1 MPNTTETDDRISMRT
16 PPDLKRMLV
25 AAAAV
30 SNISMTDFLLNAARK
45 AAEVVLAESRQITL
59 NQQEWDRFMDL
70 LDNPPPPNAA
80 LRAAM
85 QRHQALL
92 D

>member
-1 MPNTTETDDRISMRT
+1 MAVSTKDERISIRT
-16 PPDLKRMLV
+16 PPELKRMLV

-45 AAEVVLAESRQITL
+45 AAESVLAESRHISL

-80 LRAAM
+80 LRTAM
-85 QRHQALL
+85 QRHKQLL

>member
-1 MPNTTETDDRISMRT
+1 
-16 PPDLKRMLV
+16 MLI

-30 SNISMTDFLLNAARK
+30 SNISMTDFLLNSARK
-45 AAEVVLAESRQITL
+45 AAEAVLAEAHQIKL

>member
-1 MPNTTETDDRISMRT
+1 MSSTTVKDDRISIHT
-16 PPDLKRMLV
+16 PPDLKRMLI

-45 AAEVVLAESRQITL
+45 AAEQVLAESRQLTL
-59 NQQEWDRFMDL
+59 SQQEWDRFMDL
-70 LDNPPPPNAA
+70 LDNPPAPNAA
-80 LRAAM
+80 LCAAM
-85 QRHQALL
+85 QHYQTLL

>member
-1 MPNTTETDDRISMRT
+1 MPNTTEKDDRISIRT

-45 AAEVVLAESRQITL
+45 AAEVVLADSRQITL

-70 LDNPPPPNAA
+70 LDNPPPTTAA
-80 LRAAM
+80 LST
-85 QRHQALL
+85 LIPY
-92 D
+92 

>member
-1 MPNTTETDDRISMRT
+1 MPSTTKDDRISIRT
-16 PPDLKRMLV
+16 PPELKRMLI

-45 AAEVVLAESRQITL
+45 AAETVLAEANQIKL

-70 LDNPPPPNAA
+70 LDNPPPPHAA

-85 QRHQALL
+85 QRHRALL

>member
-1 MPNTTETDDRISMRT
+1 MPSTTIKEDRISIRT
-16 PPDLKRMLV
+16 PPELKQMLT

-30 SNISMTDFLLNAARK
+30 SNVSMTNFLLAAGRK
-45 AAEVVLAESRQITL
+45 AAELVLAESRHITL
-59 NQQEWDRFMDL
+59 NQQEWDRFMNL
-70 LDNPPPPNAA
+70 LDNPPPPNPA

-85 QRHQALL
+85 QRHQHLL

>member
-1 MPNTTETDDRISMRT
+1 MPNTTEKDDRISIRP

-45 AAEVVLAESRQITL
+45 AAEVVLAESHQITL
-59 NQQEWDRFMDL
+59 NQQEWDRFMHL

>member
-1 MPNTTETDDRISMRT
+1 MPSTTTKDDRISIRT
-16 PPDLKRMLV
+16 PPELKRMLI

-45 AAEVVLAESRQITL
+45 AAEAVLAESRQITL
-59 NQQEWDRFMDL
+59 SQQEWDRFMDL
-70 LDNPPPPNAA
+70 LDNPPPPNVA
-80 LRAAM
+80 LYAAM
-85 QRHQALL
+85 KRQQSLL

>member
-1 MPNTTETDDRISMRT
+1 MPKKSAIKTS
-16 PPDLKRMLV
+16 L
-25 AAAAV
+25 
-30 SNISMTDFLLNAARK
+30 F
-45 AAEVVLAESRQITL
+45 AAEEREQKLDRKGDLLSTL
-59 NQQEWDRFMDL
+59 NQQEWDRFMHL

-85 QRHQALL
+85 QRHHALL

>member
-1 MPNTTETDDRISMRT
+1 MSSASIKEDRISIRT
-16 PPDLKRMLV
+16 PPELKQMLI

-30 SNISMTDFLLNAARK
+30 SNISMTDFLLAAGRK
-45 AAEVVLAESRQITL
+45 AAELVLAESRQITL
-59 NQQEWDRFMDL
+59 NQQEWDRFMNL

-80 LRAAM
+80 LRVAM
-85 QRHQALL
+85 QNQQNLL

>member
-1 MPNTTETDDRISMRT
+1 MSSASIKEDRISIRT
-16 PPDLKRMLV
+16 PPELKQMLI

-30 SNISMTDFLLNAARK
+30 SNISMTDFLLTAGRK
-45 AAEVVLAESRQITL
+45 AAELVLAESRQITL
-59 NQQEWDRFMDL
+59 NQQEWDRFMNL
-70 LDNPPPPNAA
+70 LDNPPPPNTA

-85 QRHQALL
+85 QNQQNLL